1 MFVCIPLQRTA
12 LINSYRALGQHNTT
26 HTMVALSVVVL
37 QLITALLLV
46 VDGYIIDRWSTL
58 EDPSRLYPLSD
69 TDYIRFP
76 VRRSVDESYSS
87 QGYAK
92 KSQNLSYKALKK
104 FTGAGSRNCFFTP
117 IQCMIQ
123 HDMSKYKKLVD
134 GNKVMQN

>member
-1 MFVCIPLQRTA
+1 
-12 LINSYRALGQHNTT
+12 
-26 HTMVALSVVVL
+26 MVSVSVIIL
-37 QLITALLLV
+37 QLITAFLLV

-58 EDPSRLYPLSD
+58 EDPARLYPLSD
-69 TDYIRFP
+69 SEYIRYP
-76 VRRSVDESYSS
+76 VRRSVDTEEASMDRTFS

-104 FTGAGSRNCFFTP
+104 FSGSGSRNCFFTP

-134 GNKVMQN
+134 GSKVIQN